1 VAALIRVAVIDND
14 EWALTL
20 PSGQIEQT
28 PGLELVYCG
37 SAVEEYLASDVRAD
51 VVLLDLMM
59 EDGSSPAANVTRICE
74 SGARVLVVSTHGEPL
89 FVRAAMRAGASGY
102 LLKAGSASTLAD
114 AIRTVHAGNRALT
127 QELAFVINLK
137 PPSLTERQLQVL
149 YLFGTGS
156 TLEGI
161 AARLQVSVATV
172 REHLARTFAK
182 FAAAGDPIST
192 RADAAGRLPD
202 YEVPGGSNNTPDH
215 LARP

>member
-1 VAALIRVAVIDND
+1 MAALIRVAVIDND

-28 PGLELVYCG
+28 PGMELAYCG
-37 SAVEEYLASDVRAD
+37 RAVEEYLASDVRAD

-59 EDGSSPAANVTRICE
+59 EDGSSPGDNVARICA

-102 LLKAGSASTLAD
+102 LLKAGSATTLAD
-114 AIRTVHAGNRALT
+114 AIRTVHAGDRALT

-137 PPSLTERQLQVL
+137 PPALTERQLQVL
-149 YLFGTGS
+149 HLFGTGS
-156 TLEGI
+156 TLDGI
-161 AARLQVSVATV
+161 AARLHVSVATV

-192 RADAAGRLPD
+192 RADAAGRLLD
-202 YEVPGGSNNTPDH
+202 YDVPGSSGTPDH
-215 LARP
+215 SASP